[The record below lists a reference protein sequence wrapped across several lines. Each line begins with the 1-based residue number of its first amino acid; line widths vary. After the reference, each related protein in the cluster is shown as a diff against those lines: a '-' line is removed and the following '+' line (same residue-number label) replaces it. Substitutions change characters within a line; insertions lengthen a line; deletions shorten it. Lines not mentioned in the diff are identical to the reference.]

1 MVAKDELSNML
12 ANPQLGRRVPLLFLA
27 NKRDVPGGA
36 CVQGLVCAFGGCPH
50 IGVGKQW
57 CSRLQGG
64 PHPAQPAACC
74 TAGPGRGQQAAAQGV
89 PELPTP
95 WQRAA
100 GMPARPEPGA
110 LHALVHRAAGALQPA
125 EIAAA
130 LGLEDIQERPWQIVP
145 TNALNGQG
153 VDKAVDWL
161 AERLLKRH

>member
-1 MVAKDELSNML
+1 
-12 ANPQLGRRVPLLFLA
+12 
-27 NKRDVPGGA
+27 
-36 CVQGLVCAFGGCPH
+36 
-50 IGVGKQW
+50 
-57 CSRLQGG
+57 
-64 PHPAQPAACC
+64 
-74 TAGPGRGQQAAAQGV
+74 
-89 PELPTP
+89 
-95 WQRAA
+95 
-100 GMPARPEPGA
+100 MPARPEPGA